1 MRPCHFK
8 HMVAIY
14 ILFLVGCHSKKKLDG
29 VRHVIHVT
37 VVLRPLKTTH
47 AIVSFGQFGPT
58 FVISFRLRKRSDKT
72 VLDCAFREW
81 RPYPV
86 DVRKNRYLRIS
97 SSSWGYPHSWMVYYE
112 NPIYKWMMT
121 GGSPMTQETTS
132 SKSAFSWI
140 FVTRLAHQ
148 IH

>member
-121 GGSPMTQETTS
+121 GGSPMTQETT
-132 SKSAFSWI
+132 I
-140 FVTRLAHQ
+140 
-148 IH
+148 